1 MESIP
6 WRATKVKHPG
16 AMPTTVVGKA
26 LCTLFYVR
34 IVHERPIK
42 ESR

>member
-1 MESIP
+1 
-6 WRATKVKHPG
+6 
-16 AMPTTVVGKA
+16 MPTTVVGKA
-26 LCTLFYVR
+26 LCTLFHVR